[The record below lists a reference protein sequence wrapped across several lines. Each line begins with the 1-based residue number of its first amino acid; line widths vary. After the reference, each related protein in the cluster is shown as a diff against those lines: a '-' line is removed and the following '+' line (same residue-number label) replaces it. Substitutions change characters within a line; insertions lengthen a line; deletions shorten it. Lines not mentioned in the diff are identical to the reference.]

1 MTAFLAGIARDG
13 WEDSLQD
20 QLYDAMSFL
29 CKMLSNPKPR
39 VISVH
44 DCETP
49 VVLFTDGAW
58 EPTSDRP
65 AGAGWVIVDQ
75 VSDTRLVVELEIP
88 SCLVGVWKKSGR
100 SQLIAEL
107 ELLPVLAAILHHKD
121 LVATR
126 RVLLFVDNNA
136 VRDCLIKA
144 GSRSPTLFAMLSQ
157 IFQAVADL
165 GSLWLVSRV
174 PSKSNIADL
183 PRRGQAEQAAGLI
196 KGTVQSSPE
205 LSCELLQ
212 LLSGSISF
220 ASYLA
225 GDGKALK
232 GKGGEIA

>member
-1 MTAFLAGIARDG
+1 M
-13 WEDSLQD
+13 
-20 QLYDAMSFL
+20 
-29 CKMLSNPKPR
+29 
-39 VISVH
+39 
-44 DCETP
+44 
-49 VVLFTDGAW
+49 
-58 EPTSDRP
+58 
-65 AGAGWVIVDQ
+65 DQ
-75 VSDTRLVVELEIP
+75 VSDTVVELEIP

-136 VRDCLIKA
+136 ARDCLIKA

-157 IFQAVADL
+157 VFQAVADL
-165 GSLWLVSRV
+165 GSLLWVSRV

-183 PRRGQAEQAAGLI
+183 PSRGQAEQAAGLI

-212 LLSGSISF
+212 LLSSSISF

-225 GDGKALK
+225 ADGKALK
-232 GKGGEIA
+232 GKGGEIDGPGRSIVKELCVISPFKLPEALFLCFLEKAQISTTVFVGLIVLCNHIPYV